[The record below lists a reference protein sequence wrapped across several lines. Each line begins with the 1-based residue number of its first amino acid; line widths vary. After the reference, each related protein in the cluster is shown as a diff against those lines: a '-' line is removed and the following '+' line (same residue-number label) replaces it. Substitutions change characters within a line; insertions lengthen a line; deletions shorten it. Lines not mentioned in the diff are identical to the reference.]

1 MVFHNPP
8 SIQASFCCTLS
19 KTHLFGTK
27 TSTTENVGSGIASS
41 IILTQ
46 NSYRVWGPPCEDND
60 REAEVRK
67 QQALS
72 AAIDLPSLFKS
83 AQAYIVELFVSL
95 PSCGR
100 SDKSDQ
106 NRPQKPEKIIS
117 ASADLDVPLSSL
129 PLFLAEIPHGNPRL
143 SGASHNRAAR
153 PSPHEVVV
161 KGNGL
166 LLVSL
171 KLQSNEQPAA
181 HRKRKRRRRLA
192 EMPPAMF

>member
-1 MVFHNPP
+1 MLTRNP
-8 SIQASFCCTLS
+8 
-19 KTHLFGTK
+19 
-27 TSTTENVGSGIASS
+27 N
-41 IILTQ
+41 
-46 NSYRVWGPPCEDND
+46 RVWVPPCEDND
-60 REAEVRK
+60 REAEVRE

-83 AQAYIVELFVSL
+83 AQAYIVELFVS
-95 PSCGR
+95 PPFCSR

-129 PLFLAEIPHGNPRL
+129 PLFLAEMPHSNPRL
-143 SGASHNRAAR
+143 SGASHNRTAR

-161 KGNGL
+161 KGDGL
-166 LLVSL
+166 PLVSL

-181 HRKRKRRRRLA
+181 HRKRKRRRSLVER
-192 EMPPAMF
+192 PPAMFWHPLKRRSGKSSGYAMDYE